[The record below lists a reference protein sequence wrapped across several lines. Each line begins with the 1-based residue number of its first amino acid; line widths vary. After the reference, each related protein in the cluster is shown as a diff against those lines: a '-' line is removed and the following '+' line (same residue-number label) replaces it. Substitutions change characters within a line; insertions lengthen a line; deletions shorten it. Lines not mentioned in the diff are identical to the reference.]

1 MLLHVPTV
9 SKSKVAK
16 FHKLFKSVPRS
27 ESLIDHYSCAYQG
40 DILLQGHLYISLGWF
55 CFYSK
60 IRGRGRHIE
69 IPLDNVLCVTK
80 EKTAFIIPNAIGVQ
94 TTTEKYV
101 FGSFVSRDAA
111 YNLMQDLFDRYQEL
125 VRFTFCME
133 DGYQMTMV
141 MIDNSGDSFAEESGI
156 SAKFNESGVAA
167 LAKSTLSMPLS
178 KNNLS
183 GAIIHPLIPK
193 RKSHSESSVFCSD
206 YSGVAET
213 TDSEDN
219 KLCQPGKTKT
229 YKRTPVKATIPCVK
243 TQFTSSTP
251 TKPQVSQKPS
261 SVGSSHSKKPVT
273 VHNSWFIMPY
283 LSQCFNCQQT
293 YESICQLALKL
304 LRLPKAHMVLAICA
318 AIMIFLLVSAVTLTY
333 KVLLIQAKL
342 DTLQVWSPALK
353 NLYRDKIHSDIYMMR
368 AQSHSALVQ
377 QLHLVLEANIHVLEE
392 NLLNYLLPSCEGY
405 GSAVTLTFHEI
416 LRDLHPNKGWKSL
429 HYQKYVGLDI
439 YLSWIPFQTPTTLQ
453 CGLDAFYMAPPPVKS
468 PSNLQERVQKL
479 GIDEGLVGA
488 VQAMYGDAV
497 NKRKVNKGIKGT
509 GLSSMFL
516 SQLRDPSLVDSWVPV
531 SCKSIHAGVTFKST
545 TTL

>member
-1 MLLHVPTV
+1 MSSRKHSFKKPTTSKCKLFRQTSAIIFPSVVQQTGEHTSQNATHTTSNSYRAPTTTPSTPDKDEGICMISASPSSPEEVKQAVPCSVSVVGSMPQNEHLIAKPCSSPVAGMKKYPGREMLLHVPTV

-125 VRFTFCME
+125 
-133 DGYQMTMV
+133 
-141 MIDNSGDSFAEESGI
+141 SGDSFAEESGI

-392 NLLNYLLPSCEGY
+392 VSVLNIHFVVIIIIVVVVCVCFFRCL
-405 GSAVTLTFHEI
+405 I
-416 LRDLHPNKGWKSL
+416 LNI
-429 HYQKYVGLDI
+429 V
-439 YLSWIPFQTPTTLQ
+439 
-453 CGLDAFYMAPPPVKS
+453 C
-468 PSNLQERVQKL
+468 
-479 GIDEGLVGA
+479 
-488 VQAMYGDAV
+488 
-497 NKRKVNKGIKGT
+497 
-509 GLSSMFL
+509 
-516 SQLRDPSLVDSWVPV
+516 
-531 SCKSIHAGVTFKST
+531 
-545 TTL
+545 